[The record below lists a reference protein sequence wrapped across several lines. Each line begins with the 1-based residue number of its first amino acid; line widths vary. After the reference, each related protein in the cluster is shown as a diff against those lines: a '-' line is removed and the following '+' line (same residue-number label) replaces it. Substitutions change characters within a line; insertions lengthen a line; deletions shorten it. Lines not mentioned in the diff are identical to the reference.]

1 MQAQGTATRGE
12 VVCDAARVAIQHE
25 ITRRADEMRRAL
37 DPAVMPQTHD
47 EWTARLVGSLG
58 CVACAAELGE
68 AEHYVIEHAAA
79 AVLWLEQM
87 AREAA
92 R

>member
-1 MQAQGTATRGE
+1 MNPQNTAASARDE
-12 VVCDAARVAIQHE
+12 AARSIALQHE
-25 ITRRADEMRRAL
+25 ITRRANEMRDAI

-58 CVACAAELGE
+58 CVACAVELGE

-79 AVLWLEQM
+79 TVLWLEQM
-87 AREAA
+87 GREAA